1 MALLVRL
8 LILHTG
14 RSTNLYIIHF
24 GVPYNICNGF
34 AAFIQMLTHVI
45 VYVVHIL
52 NDSIHEIY
60 RYAKLKAKALVFS
73 PQITFFLTRTAHF
86 CTTPTNDTLQT
97 ESDMLGKRQQF
108 IQISSAPSKFH
119 GTQKTLTATRERIP
133 QRTKTF

>member
-45 VYVVHIL
+45 VRIL
-52 NDSIHEIY
+52 NAYMKYTDMPNSKQKHWFSHHRSLSFLLVHTFAQRRQMIHF
-60 RYAKLKAKALVFS
+60 RLKTICRENGSNSFKYPLHHRNSMEPKRHSHGNERA
-73 PQITFFLTRTAHF
+73 RT
-86 CTTPTNDTLQT
+86 TTNLRPF
-97 ESDMLGKRQQF
+97 E
-108 IQISSAPSKFH
+108 
-119 GTQKTLTATRERIP
+119 
-133 QRTKTF
+133 